1 MIIKKFEAET
11 ETQAILKAREE
22 LGEKA
27 IVMNIKTTK
36 PKGLFSFMRKTV
48 VEVTAAIDETGQS
61 TSSTATIDLEQLK
74 VALNEEKAPS
84 AIEEKLN
91 SLTQLIS
98 TQISSN
104 QEVEEK
110 KKETKKAVKENKED
124 FWDKSLQL
132 IYEQLVRNEVEPL
145 YAKQMIY
152 EVTKKGDKEIQ
163 LDNILS
169 AVYQRI
175 VLNLGEMENIQP
187 QGKKPK
193 IVFFIGPTGVGKTTT
208 LAKIASK
215 HKLED
220 GAKIAMITADTYRIA
235 AVEQL
240 KIYANILS
248 VPVEVIYEVTELK
261 DTIEKFSQYDLI
273 LVDTAGRSHKNLEQ
287 CQDVKDLISSIPEYE
302 TEVYLVLSATT
313 KYKDMQKI
321 VDTYSDIPDCRL
333 IFTKLDETSAYGNI
347 LNMKLKTGL
356 SLSYTTYGQDVP
368 DDISIMDP
376 QMIAKQLL
384 GGSE

>member
-313 KYKDMQKI
+313 KYKDMKKI

>member
-110 KKETKKAVKENKED
+110 KKETKKAVKEKKED

-175 VLNLGEMENIQP
+175 VLNLGEMENIQH

-313 KYKDMQKI
+313 KYKDMQMI

-333 IFTKLDETSAYGNI
+333 IFTKLDETSAYGII

>member
-11 ETQAILKAREE
+11 ETQAILKAKEE

-27 IVMNIKTTK
+27 IVMNIKTIK
-36 PKGLFSFMRKTV
+36 PKGMFSFLRKTV
-48 VEVTAAIDETGQS
+48 VEVTAAIDENSQNS
-61 TSSTATIDLEQLK
+61 SSTATIDLEQLK
-74 VALNEEKAPS
+74 IALNEEKSPS

-98 TQISSN
+98 NQISSN

-110 KKETKKAVKENKED
+110 REVKKMPKDKNED

-132 IYEQLVRNEVEPL
+132 IYEQLVRNEVEPG
-145 YAKQMIY
+145 YAKQIIY
-152 EVTKKGDKEIQ
+152 EVTKKGDKDIQ

-175 VLNLGEMENIQP
+175 VLNLGEMQTIQVKD
-187 QGKKPK
+187 KKPTV
-193 IVFFIGPTGVGKTTT
+193 VFFIGPTGVGKTTT

-215 HKLED
+215 YKLEND
-220 GAKIAMITADTYRIA
+220 AKIAMVTADTYRIA

-248 VPVEVIYEVTELK
+248 VPVEVIYEVNELK
-261 DTIEKFSQYDLI
+261 DNIEKFAQCDLI

-287 CQDVKDLISSIPEYE
+287 CQDVKDLVSSVSEYE
-302 TEVYLVLSATT
+302 KEVYLVLSATT

-321 VDTYSDIPDCRL
+321 VDTYSDIPNCRL

-347 LNMKLKTGL
+347 LNMKLKTDL
-356 SLSYTTYGQDVP
+356 SLSYATYGQDVP
-368 DDISIMDP
+368 DDIGDMDP

-384 GGSE
+384 GGNE

>member
-36 PKGLFSFMRKTV
+36 PKGLFSFLRKTV
-48 VEVTAAIDETGQS
+48 VEVTAAIDENGQN
-61 TSSTATIDLEQLK
+61 SSTATIDLEQLK

-104 QEVEEK
+104 QEKEEK
-110 KKETKKAVKENKED
+110 KKETKKVVKEKKED

-132 IYEQLVRNEVEPL
+132 IYEQLVRNEVEPV
-145 YAKQMIY
+145 YAKQIIY
-152 EVTKKGDKEIQ
+152 EVTKKGDKDIQ

-175 VLNLGEMENIQP
+175 VLNLGEMETIQL

-193 IVFFIGPTGVGKTTT
+193 LVFFIGPTGVGKTTT

-215 HKLED
+215 HKLENN
-220 GAKIAMITADTYRIA
+220 AKIAMITADTYRIA

-248 VPVEVIYEVTELK
+248 VPVEVIYEVNELK

-287 CQDVKDLISSIPEYE
+287 CQDVKDLISSISEYE
-302 TEVYLVLSATT
+302 KEVYLVLSATT

-321 VDTYSDIPDCRL
+321 VDTYSDISDCRL

-347 LNMKLKTGL
+347 LNMKLKTEL
-356 SLSYTTYGQDVP
+356 SLSYATYGQDVP

-384 GGSE
+384 GGNE

>member
-36 PKGLFSFMRKTV
+36 PKGLFSFLRKTV
-48 VEVTAAIDETGQS
+48 VEVTAAIDENGQNM
-61 TSSTATIDLEQLK
+61 SSTATIDLEQLK
-74 VALNEEKAPS
+74 AALNEEKTPS

-104 QEVEEK
+104 QETEEK
-110 KKETKKAVKENKED
+110 KKESKKPAKEKKED

-132 IYEQLVRNEVEPL
+132 IYEQLVRNEVEPV

-152 EVTKKGDKEIQ
+152 EVTKKGDKDIQ

-175 VLNLGEMENIQP
+175 VLNLGEMETIQF

-215 HKLED
+215 HKLENN
-220 GAKIAMITADTYRIA
+220 AKIAMITADTYRIA

-248 VPVEVIYEVTELK
+248 VPVEVIYEVNELK
-261 DTIEKFSQYDLI
+261 DNIEKFNQYDLI

-287 CQDVKDLISSIPEYE
+287 CQDVKDLISSVSEYE
-302 TEVYLVLSATT
+302 KEVYLVLSATT

-321 VDTYSDIPDCRL
+321 VDTYSDIPGCRL

-347 LNMKLKTGL
+347 LNMKLKTDL
-356 SLSYTTYGQDVP
+356 ALSYTTYGQDVP
-368 DDISIMDP
+368 DDICIMDS

-384 GGSE
+384 GGNE

>member
-110 KKETKKAVKENKED
+110 KKETKKAVKEKKED

-175 VLNLGEMENIQP
+175 VLNLGEMETIQL

-193 IVFFIGPTGVGKTTT
+193 LVFFILVFTF
-208 LAKIASK
+208 I
-215 HKLED
+215 
-220 GAKIAMITADTYRIA
+220 
-235 AVEQL
+235 
-240 KIYANILS
+240 IL
-248 VPVEVIYEVTELK
+248 I
-261 DTIEKFSQYDLI
+261 
-273 LVDTAGRSHKNLEQ
+273 
-287 CQDVKDLISSIPEYE
+287 
-302 TEVYLVLSATT
+302 
-313 KYKDMQKI
+313 
-321 VDTYSDIPDCRL
+321 
-333 IFTKLDETSAYGNI
+333 IFLFD
-347 LNMKLKTGL
+347 
-356 SLSYTTYGQDVP
+356 
-368 DDISIMDP
+368 
-376 QMIAKQLL
+376 
-384 GGSE
+384 

>member
-11 ETQAILKAREE
+11 ETQAILKAKEE

-27 IVMNIKTTK
+27 VIMNIKTTK
-36 PKGLFSFMRKTV
+36 PKGLFSFLRKTL
-48 VEVTAAIDETGQS
+48 VEVTAAMDENGQGM
-61 TSSTATIDLEQLK
+61 SSTATIDLEQLK
-74 VALNEEKAPS
+74 AAINEEKAPS

-91 SLTQLIS
+91 SLTQLLS

-104 QEVEEK
+104 QEKEEK
-110 KKETKKAVKENKED
+110 KKESKKASKEKKED
-124 FWDKSLQL
+124 FWDKSFQL
-132 IYEQLVRNEVEPL
+132 IYEQLIRNEVEPA
-145 YAKQMIY
+145 YAKQMIR
-152 EVTKKGDKEIQ
+152 EVTKKAEKEIQ

-169 AVYQRI
+169 SVYQRI
-175 VLNLGEMENIQP
+175 VLNLGEMETIQI
-187 QGKKPK
+187 GEKKPK

-220 GAKIAMITADTYRIA
+220 HAKIAMITADTYRIA

-248 VPVEVIYEVTELK
+248 VPVEVIYEASELK
-261 DTIEKFSQYDLI
+261 GTIEKFKDYDLVLI
-273 LVDTAGRSHKNLEQ
+273 DTAGRSHKNTEQ
-287 CQDVKDLISSIPEYE
+287 CQDVKDLVSSVTEFE
-302 TEVYLVLSATT
+302 KEVYLVLSATT

-321 VDTYSDIPDCRL
+321 VETYSDIPNCRL

-347 LNMKLKTGL
+347 LNMKLKTDL
-356 SLSYTTYGQDVP
+356 PLSYATNGQDVP
-368 DDISIMDP
+368 DDISTMDS

-384 GGSE
+384 GGNE

>member
-36 PKGLFSFMRKTV
+36 PKGLFSFLRKTV
-48 VEVTAAIDETGQS
+48 VEVTAAIDETGQGM
-61 TSSTATIDLEQLK
+61 SSTATIDLEQLK

-104 QEVEEK
+104 QDANEK
-110 KKETKKAVKENKED
+110 KKESKKAEKEKKED

-132 IYEQLVRNEVEPL
+132 IYEQLVKNEVEPL

-175 VLNLGEMENIQP
+175 ILNLGEMEIIQP
-187 QGKKPK
+187 QGRKPK

-220 GAKIAMITADTYRIA
+220 NAKIAMITADTYRIA

-248 VPVEVIYEVTELK
+248 VPVEVIYEVNELK

-302 TEVYLVLSATT
+302 KEVYLVLSATT

-321 VDTYSDIPDCRL
+321 VDTYSDISDCRL

-384 GGSE
+384 GGNE

>member
-36 PKGLFSFMRKTV
+36 PKGLFSFLRKTV
-48 VEVTAAIDETGQS
+48 VEVTAAIDENGQNM
-61 TSSTATIDLEQLK
+61 SSTATIDLEQLK
-74 VALNEEKAPS
+74 AALNEEKTPS

-104 QEVEEK
+104 QETEEK
-110 KKETKKAVKENKED
+110 KKESKKPAKEKKED

-132 IYEQLVRNEVEPL
+132 IYEQLVRNEVDPV

-152 EVTKKGDKEIQ
+152 EVTKKGDKDIQ

-175 VLNLGEMENIQP
+175 VLNLGEMETIQF

-215 HKLED
+215 HKLENN
-220 GAKIAMITADTYRIA
+220 AKIAMITADTYRIA

-248 VPVEVIYEVTELK
+248 VPVEVIYEVNELK
-261 DTIEKFSQYDLI
+261 DNIEKFNQYDLI

-287 CQDVKDLISSIPEYE
+287 CQDVKDLISSVSEYE
-302 TEVYLVLSATT
+302 KEVYLVLSATT

-321 VDTYSDIPDCRL
+321 VDTYSDIPGCRL

-347 LNMKLKTGL
+347 LNMKLKTDL
-356 SLSYTTYGQDVP
+356 ALSYTTYGQDVP
-368 DDISIMDP
+368 DDICIMDS

-384 GGSE
+384 GGNE

>member
-36 PKGLFSFMRKTV
+36 PKGLFSFLRKTV
-48 VEVTAAIDETGQS
+48 VEVTAAIDENGQN
-61 TSSTATIDLEQLK
+61 SSTATIDLEQLK

-104 QEVEEK
+104 QEKEEK
-110 KKETKKAVKENKED
+110 KKETKKVVKEKKED

-132 IYEQLVRNEVEPL
+132 IYEQLVRNEVEPV
-145 YAKQMIY
+145 YAKQIIH
-152 EVTKKGDKEIQ
+152 EVTKKGDKDIQ

-175 VLNLGEMENIQP
+175 VLNLGEMETIQL

-193 IVFFIGPTGVGKTTT
+193 LVFFIGPTGVGKTTT

-215 HKLED
+215 HKLENN
-220 GAKIAMITADTYRIA
+220 AKIAMITADTYRIA

-248 VPVEVIYEVTELK
+248 VPVEVIYEVNELK

-287 CQDVKDLISSIPEYE
+287 CQDVKDLISSISEYE
-302 TEVYLVLSATT
+302 KEVYLFLSATT

-321 VDTYSDIPDCRL
+321 VDTYSDISDCRL

-347 LNMKLKTGL
+347 LNMKLKTEL
-356 SLSYTTYGQDVP
+356 SLSYATYGQDVP

-384 GGSE
+384 GGNE

>member
-11 ETQAILKAREE
+11 ETQAILKAKEE

-27 IVMNIKTTK
+27 VIMNIKTTK
-36 PKGLFSFMRKTV
+36 PKGLFSFLRKTL
-48 VEVTAAIDETGQS
+48 VEVTAAMDENGQGM
-61 TSSTATIDLEQLK
+61 SSIATIDLEQLK
-74 VALNEEKAPS
+74 AAINEEKAPS

-91 SLTQLIS
+91 SLTQLLS

-104 QEVEEK
+104 QEKEEK
-110 KKETKKAVKENKED
+110 KKESKKASKEKKED
-124 FWDKSLQL
+124 FWDKSFQL
-132 IYEQLVRNEVEPL
+132 IYEQLIRNEVEPA
-145 YAKQMIY
+145 YAKQMIR
-152 EVTKKGDKEIQ
+152 EVTKKAEKEIQ

-169 AVYQRI
+169 SVYQRI
-175 VLNLGEMENIQP
+175 VLNLGEMETIQI
-187 QGKKPK
+187 GEKKPK

-220 GAKIAMITADTYRIA
+220 HAKIAMITADTYRIA

-248 VPVEVIYEVTELK
+248 VPVEVIYEASELK
-261 DTIEKFSQYDLI
+261 GTIEKFKDYDLVLI
-273 LVDTAGRSHKNLEQ
+273 DTAGRSHKNTEQ
-287 CQDVKDLISSIPEYE
+287 CQDVKDLVSSVTEFE
-302 TEVYLVLSATT
+302 KEVYLVLSATT

-321 VDTYSDIPDCRL
+321 VETYSDIPNCRL

-347 LNMKLKTGL
+347 LNMKLKTDL
-356 SLSYTTYGQDVP
+356 PLSYATDGQDVP
-368 DDISIMDP
+368 DDISTMDS

-384 GGSE
+384 GGNE

>member
-110 KKETKKAVKENKED
+110 KKETKKAVKEKKED

-163 LDNILS
+163 LD
-169 AVYQRI
+169 
-175 VLNLGEMENIQP
+175 
-187 QGKKPK
+187 
-193 IVFFIGPTGVGKTTT
+193 
-208 LAKIASK
+208 
-215 HKLED
+215 KL
-220 GAKIAMITADTYRIA
+220 
-235 AVEQL
+235 
-240 KIYANILS
+240 
-248 VPVEVIYEVTELK
+248 
-261 DTIEKFSQYDLI
+261 
-273 LVDTAGRSHKNLEQ
+273 
-287 CQDVKDLISSIPEYE
+287 
-302 TEVYLVLSATT
+302 
-313 KYKDMQKI
+313 
-321 VDTYSDIPDCRL
+321 
-333 IFTKLDETSAYGNI
+333 
-347 LNMKLKTGL
+347 
-356 SLSYTTYGQDVP
+356 
-368 DDISIMDP
+368 
-376 QMIAKQLL
+376 
-384 GGSE
+384 

>member
-36 PKGLFSFMRKTV
+36 PKGLFSFLRKTV
-48 VEVTAAIDETGQS
+48 VEVTAAIDENGQNM
-61 TSSTATIDLEQLK
+61 SSTATIDLEQLK
-74 VALNEEKAPS
+74 VALNEDKAPS

-104 QEVEEK
+104 QEKEEK
-110 KKETKKAVKENKED
+110 KKEPKKASKEKKED

-132 IYEQLVRNEVEPL
+132 IYEQLVRNEVEPV

-152 EVTKKGDKEIQ
+152 EVTKKGDKDIQ

-175 VLNLGEMENIQP
+175 VLNLGEMETIQI

-215 HKLED
+215 HKLENN
-220 GAKIAMITADTYRIA
+220 AKIAMITADTYRIA

-248 VPVEVIYEVTELK
+248 VPVEVIYEVNELK

-287 CQDVKDLISSIPEYE
+287 CQDVKDLVSSVSEYE
-302 TEVYLVLSATT
+302 KEVYLVLSATT

-321 VDTYSDIPDCRL
+321 VDTYSDISDCRL
-333 IFTKLDETSAYGNI
+333 IFTKLDETSAYGNV
-347 LNMKLKTGL
+347 LNMKLKTDL

-384 GGSE
+384 GGNE

>member
-11 ETQAILKAREE
+11 ETQAILKAKEE

-27 IVMNIKTTK
+27 IVMNIKTIK
-36 PKGLFSFMRKTV
+36 PKGMFSFLRKTV
-48 VEVTAAIDETGQS
+48 VEVTAAIDENSQNS
-61 TSSTATIDLEQLK
+61 SSTATIDLEQLK
-74 VALNEEKAPS
+74 IALNEEKSPS

-98 TQISSN
+98 NQISSN

-110 KKETKKAVKENKED
+110 REVKKMPKDKNED

-132 IYEQLVRNEVEPL
+132 IYEQLVRNEVEPG
-145 YAKQMIY
+145 YAKQIIY
-152 EVTKKGDKEIQ
+152 EVTKKGDKDIQ

-175 VLNLGEMENIQP
+175 VLNLGEMQTIQVKD
-187 QGKKPK
+187 KKPK
-193 IVFFIGPTGVGKTTT
+193 VVFFIGPTGVGKTTT

-215 HKLED
+215 YKLEND
-220 GAKIAMITADTYRIA
+220 AKIAMVTADTYRIA

-248 VPVEVIYEVTELK
+248 VPVEVIYEVNELK
-261 DTIEKFSQYDLI
+261 DNIEKFAQCDLI

-287 CQDVKDLISSIPEYE
+287 CQDVKDLVSSVSEYE
-302 TEVYLVLSATT
+302 KEVYLVLSATT

-321 VDTYSDIPDCRL
+321 VDTYSDIPNCRL

-347 LNMKLKTGL
+347 LNMKLKTDL
-356 SLSYTTYGQDVP
+356 SLSYATYGQDVP
-368 DDISIMDP
+368 DDIGDMDP

-384 GGSE
+384 GGNE

>member
-110 KKETKKAVKENKED
+110 KKETKKAVKEKKED

-132 IYEQLVRNEVEPL
+132 IYEQLVRNEVEP
-145 YAKQMIY
+145 
-152 EVTKKGDKEIQ
+152 
-163 LDNILS
+163 
-169 AVYQRI
+169 
-175 VLNLGEMENIQP
+175 
-187 QGKKPK
+187 
-193 IVFFIGPTGVGKTTT
+193 
-208 LAKIASK
+208 
-215 HKLED
+215 
-220 GAKIAMITADTYRIA
+220 
-235 AVEQL
+235 
-240 KIYANILS
+240 
-248 VPVEVIYEVTELK
+248 
-261 DTIEKFSQYDLI
+261 
-273 LVDTAGRSHKNLEQ
+273 
-287 CQDVKDLISSIPEYE
+287 
-302 TEVYLVLSATT
+302 
-313 KYKDMQKI
+313 
-321 VDTYSDIPDCRL
+321 
-333 IFTKLDETSAYGNI
+333 
-347 LNMKLKTGL
+347 
-356 SLSYTTYGQDVP
+356 
-368 DDISIMDP
+368 
-376 QMIAKQLL
+376 
-384 GGSE
+384 

>member
-36 PKGLFSFMRKTV
+36 PKGLFSFLRKTV
-48 VEVTAAIDETGQS
+48 VEVTAAIDENGQN
-61 TSSTATIDLEQLK
+61 SSTATIDLEQLK

-104 QEVEEK
+104 QEKEEK
-110 KKETKKAVKENKED
+110 KKETKKVVKEKKED

-132 IYEQLVRNEVEPL
+132 IYEQLVRNEVEPV
-145 YAKQMIY
+145 YAKQIIH
-152 EVTKKGDKEIQ
+152 EVTKKGDKDIQ

-175 VLNLGEMENIQP
+175 VLNLGEMETIQL

-193 IVFFIGPTGVGKTTT
+193 LVFFIGPTGVGKTTT

-215 HKLED
+215 HKLENN
-220 GAKIAMITADTYRIA
+220 AKIAMITADTYRIA

-248 VPVEVIYEVTELK
+248 VPVEVIYEVNELK

-287 CQDVKDLISSIPEYE
+287 CQDVKDLISSISEYE
-302 TEVYLVLSATT
+302 KEVYLVLSATT

-321 VDTYSDIPDCRL
+321 VDTYSDISDCRL

-347 LNMKLKTGL
+347 LNMKLKTEL
-356 SLSYTTYGQDVP
+356 SLSYATYGQDVP

-384 GGSE
+384 GGNE

>member
-36 PKGLFSFMRKTV
+36 PKGLFSFLRKTV
-48 VEVTAAIDETGQS
+48 VEVTAAIDENGQN
-61 TSSTATIDLEQLK
+61 SSTATIDLEQLK

-104 QEVEEK
+104 QEKEEK
-110 KKETKKAVKENKED
+110 KKETKKVVKEKKED

-132 IYEQLVRNEVEPL
+132 IYEQLVRNEVEPV
-145 YAKQMIY
+145 YAKQIIH
-152 EVTKKGDKEIQ
+152 EVTKKGDKDIQ

-175 VLNLGEMENIQP
+175 VLNLGEMETIQL

-193 IVFFIGPTGVGKTTT
+193 LVFFIGPTGVGKTTT

-215 HKLED
+215 HKLENN
-220 GAKIAMITADTYRIA
+220 AKIAMITADTYRIA

-248 VPVEVIYEVTELK
+248 VPVEVIYEVNELK

-287 CQDVKDLISSIPEYE
+287 CQDVKDLISSISEYE
-302 TEVYLVLSATT
+302 KEVYLVLSATT

-321 VDTYSDIPDCRL
+321 VDTYSDISDCRL

-347 LNMKLKTGL
+347 LNMKLKTEL
-356 SLSYTTYGQDVP
+356 SLSYATYGQDVP
-368 DDISIMDP
+368 DDISIIDP

-384 GGSE
+384 GGNE